1 MPVAGG
7 DLGEQRK
14 ERIAQVADS
23 RRLLPRD
30 AAGEPVAFAVVGLA
44 VGDGLEDLGQLLGV
58 HLAVAGHD
66 RHDLHLRLQRRLVAG
81 GDGLAYTA
89 TGFVADELDAVASV
103 PGPVLDDL
111 GGLVGAAVVDHEDA
125 VDELGHGGQHAFDL
139 PLLVVSRDHDP
150 NPAALEHGRAILKVG
165 TGDRTE

>member
-66 RHDLHLRLQRRLVAG
+66 RHDLHLRLEGRLVAG
-81 GDGLAYTA
+81 GDGFAH
-89 TGFVADELDAVASV
+89 
-103 PGPVLDDL
+103 
-111 GGLVGAAVVDHEDA
+111 AAVDLMTDQLDTMA
-125 VDELGHGGQHAFDL
+125 VLASPALGDF
-139 PLLVVSRDHDP
+139 
-150 NPAALEHGRAILKVG
+150 
-165 TGDRTE
+165 